1 MSVAETVVVRVDLT
15 VTEAEETVTVAAA
28 DTVEIMIATAAA
40 NVRIAAIAA
49 EMTVVSVHAV
59 SADKTA
65 RKNPVINPY
74 MTQAFA

>member
-1 MSVAETVVVRVDLT
+1 MSVAETVVVLADLT
-15 VTEAEETVTVAAA
+15 VTEAEETVTVAAE

-40 NVRIAAIAA
+40 NVRIAA